1 MLLSQY
7 PQGIE
12 LAQIALKCSVC
23 HRTVYRDLK
32 TLEYELEVPLW
43 FNHGKYGV
51 AEGYFLPPVSFT
63 SEEAMSIFLAARLM
77 QNLSYQNI
85 PSVASTFMKLSSIV
99 PPLLGQKIQS
109 TLDYMNKQPVNER
122 KLEVYNKLTN
132 AWLTQHVVTIRFL
145 ELYGQEPVMHTIEP
159 YFIEP
164 SIVGHSNYVI
174 AYCRDMKT
182 ISTFK
187 MDAIIGDVI
196 VDSETYDLPAD
207 FNAID
212 YLGSQWDINVNQVL
226 ETVKLRFNSRIV
238 NRIIETTWHP
248 SQKVDVQPDGSIVMT
263 FKIRDVAYF
272 RAFILGFGDDVEV
285 LEPEILREQM
295 KSLVS
300 SLNRIYFSKRSKID
314 HAPTTDYPGQIRLA

>member
-1 MLLSQY
+1 
-7 PQGIE
+7 
-12 LAQIALKCSVC
+12 
-23 HRTVYRDLK
+23 
-32 TLEYELEVPLW
+32 
-43 FNHGKYGV
+43 
-51 AEGYFLPPVSFT
+51 
-63 SEEAMSIFLAARLM
+63 
-77 QNLSYQNI
+77 
-85 PSVASTFMKLSSIV
+85 
-99 PPLLGQKIQS
+99 
-109 TLDYMNKQPVNER
+109 
-122 KLEVYNKLTN
+122 
-132 AWLTQHVVTIRFL
+132 
-145 ELYGQEPVMHTIEP
+145 
-159 YFIEP
+159 
-164 SIVGHSNYVI
+164 
-174 AYCRDMKT
+174 
-182 ISTFK
+182 